1 MKFQHY
7 TISFYNGYY
16 CQLKK
21 SVFNIDVD
29 EESVYKVPC
38 LQILVS
44 NDFREYLENFNL
56 TNNINEVSE
65 ETFREVLFRL
75 AKIDRAFQD
84 RIMEIIELGV

>member
-21 SVFNIDVD
+21 AVFDIGIN
-29 EESVYKVPC
+29 EEAVTKIPC

>member
-7 TISFYNGYY
+7 TISFYNGDY
-16 CQLKK
+16 CRLKK
-21 SVFNIDVD
+21 SVFDINVD
-29 EESVYKVPC
+29 EESVTKIPC

-84 RIMEIIELGV
+84 QIMEVIELGV

>member
-1 MKFQHY
+1 MKFQYHI
-7 TISFYNGYY
+7 ISFYNGNH
-16 CQLKK
+16 CRLKK
-21 SVFNIDVD
+21 AIFDIDID
-29 EESVYKVPC
+29 EESVAKIPC

-75 AKIDRAFQD
+75 AKIDRVFQD
-84 RIMEIIELGV
+84 QIMEVIELGV

>member
-1 MKFQHY
+1 MKFQHHI
-7 TISFYNGYY
+7 ISFYNGDY
-16 CQLKK
+16 CRLKK
-21 SVFNIDVD
+21 SVFTIDVN
-29 EESVYKVPC
+29 EESVTKIPC

-75 AKIDRAFQD
+75 VKIDRAFQD
-84 RIMEIIELGV
+84 QIMEVIELGV